1 MGASPRTSG
10 WREAGQVVGGGDALA
25 WSRPW
30 EARDGLNEAGD
41 AGGGLQLAEDS
52 AEGVAA
58 VGGRVPGE
66 RLVPAGHE
74 VVGGEGVG
82 LRGAGGGG
90 GRPRL
95 AGRRARPRLGW
106 DFFEET
112 CRCIFDWKERAAR
125 RGGDTL
131 RWGGPLHVGRVT
143 THSPPFFFFA

>member
-66 RLVPAGHE
+66 RLLPAGYE
-74 VVGGEGVG
+74 LLDGEVGGLVRAGVA
-82 LRGAGGGG
+82 RGFGGVDGGGG
-90 GRPRL
+90 
-95 AGRRARPRLGW
+95 
-106 DFFEET
+106 
-112 CRCIFDWKERAAR
+112 
-125 RGGDTL
+125 
-131 RWGGPLHVGRVT
+131 
-143 THSPPFFFFA
+143 